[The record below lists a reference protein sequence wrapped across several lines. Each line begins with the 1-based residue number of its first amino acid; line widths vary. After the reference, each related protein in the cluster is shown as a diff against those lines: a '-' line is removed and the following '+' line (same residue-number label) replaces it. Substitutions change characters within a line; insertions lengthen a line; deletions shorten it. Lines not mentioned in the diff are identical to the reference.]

1 MTRQKAR
8 TAMLAWCAVR
18 HSGIELI
25 PTQSTWYFHQHHCH
39 NHYHHFH
46 NHHHHHPE
54 HGEHPELGDALVV
67 GTPGHGEHSLVHR
80 LLDTDLG
87 TDTAVCEAALALCF
101 TFLAASSASCL
112 HLRSYRLLTGKKR
125 GPKVPS
131 LGPRS
136 GLSPARPRKLMWSR
150 TIIRSPTWQ
159 QVM

>member
-1 MTRQKAR
+1 M
-8 TAMLAWCAVR
+8 
-18 HSGIELI
+18 
-25 PTQSTWYFHQHHCH
+25 
-39 NHYHHFH
+39 
-46 NHHHHHPE
+46 
-54 HGEHPELGDALVV
+54 
-67 GTPGHGEHSLVHR
+67 HR

-87 TDTAVCEAALALCF
+87 TDTAVCEAARALRF

-112 HLRSYRLLTGKKR
+112 HLRSYRLFTGKKR

-159 QVM
+159 QVIM

>member
-1 MTRQKAR
+1 M
-8 TAMLAWCAVR
+8 
-18 HSGIELI
+18 
-25 PTQSTWYFHQHHCH
+25 
-39 NHYHHFH
+39 
-46 NHHHHHPE
+46 
-54 HGEHPELGDALVV
+54 
-67 GTPGHGEHSLVHR
+67 HR
-80 LLDTDLG
+80 LLDTDLD
-87 TDTAVCEAALALCF
+87 TDTAVCEAALVSIALCF

-159 QVM
+159 QVMRGHNMRSGGHCTLYLGLRPPTALLTTSIFTPSSFMILTGRVHIHSG